1 MKDIMRHR
9 STIHDIRD
17 RVFFRRAHER
27 SGKCALF
34 DVRQQVDGKHF
45 NEKKEGDSVS
55 SKGRQV
61 TCHTYGFLMKR
72 ACKRYTVPESF
83 TWMNRIRFNASN
95 AAREK
100 VTNCKAPYRAED
112 TAERLAS
119 EQALRKS

>member
-1 MKDIMRHR
+1 MGKVKDIMRHR

-55 SKGRQV
+55 SKGQ
-61 TCHTYGFLMKR
+61 TSYLPYIWFSNE
-72 ACKRYTVPESF
+72 ES
-83 TWMNRIRFNASN
+83 
-95 AAREK
+95 
-100 VTNCKAPYRAED
+100 
-112 TAERLAS
+112 L
-119 EQALRKS
+119 